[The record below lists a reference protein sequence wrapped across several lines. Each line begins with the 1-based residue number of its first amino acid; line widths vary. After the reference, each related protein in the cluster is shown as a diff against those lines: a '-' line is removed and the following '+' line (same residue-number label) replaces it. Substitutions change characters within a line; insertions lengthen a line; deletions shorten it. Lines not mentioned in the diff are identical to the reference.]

1 MESLFLFDNDRYH
14 PSRYTFAGWNNGT
27 LHGSPIAALL
37 AHAIEKERP
46 DDAMLLARLTV
57 DLPRPIRQAPLR
69 VATETIREGRRI
81 KLVDARLHD
90 GDTLVARASGL
101 LLRRDGSG
109 PGDTTLP
116 AVDAIPRWDL
126 VPPRH
131 WEDGPPNPLGDDPG
145 GATQYY
151 RSVEVRR
158 LTDPGDGPFRAW
170 VRVPF
175 ELLPGTPL
183 SPAVQAAAIADFAS
197 ATGMLS
203 RGRWKPFINPD
214 ITLTLHRPP
223 RGEWMCLDAASRGD
237 ADGIASSSINLHDAA
252 GLFGHSVVTGLSNPQ
267 PVGAAARGEAGSS
280 RRMPPQAQQP
290 RTATIEAPRQRE
302 Q

>member
-1 MESLFLFDNDRYH
+1 MESLFHFENDRYH

-37 AHAIEKERP
+37 AHILEKERP
-46 DDAMLLARLTV
+46 DEAMMLARLTV

-69 VATETIREGRRI
+69 AATEVVREGKRI
-81 KLVDARLHD
+81 KLADARLYD

-101 LLRRDGSG
+101 LLRRDTSG
-109 PGDTTLP
+109 PGETTLP
-116 AVDAIPRWDL
+116 AVQGIPRWDRI
-126 VPPRH
+126 PSRH
-131 WEDGPPNPLGDDPG
+131 WEDGPPNPLGDDPAG
-145 GATQYY
+145 TTQYY

-158 LTDPGDGPFRAW
+158 VTDPGAGPFRAW

-175 ELLPGTPL
+175 HLLPGTPL
-183 SPAVQAAAIADFAS
+183 SPVVQAAAIADFAS

-223 RGEWMCLDAASRGD
+223 TGEWMCLDSASRGD
-237 ADGIASSSINLHDAA
+237 FDGITSSSVNLHDET
-252 GLFGHSVVTGLSNPQ
+252 GLFGHSVVTGVSNPQ
-267 PVGAAARGEAGSS
+267 PVGAAARKA
-280 RRMPPQAQQP
+280 PPQAQQEP
-290 RTATIEAPRQRE
+290 PATIDRAPQ
-302 Q
+302 QQQQ